1 MKKKIS
7 WNEHYQLQPE
17 MFYAFVDLFH
27 SWEKNEEANTWK
39 IGHKFYKKVQG
50 PRNWKISTKL

>member
-1 MKKKIS
+1 MKWELSIAT
-7 WNEHYQLQPE
+7 WNV
-17 MFYAFVDLFH
+17 YAFVDLFH
-27 SWEKNEEANTWK
+27 SWEKNEDANQKK